1 MFHRP
6 VTLLRRC
13 ASLAALLAVVAMAP
27 WSAHAQQP
35 NLIRGHEQQV
45 QRNSHALGLCGG
57 YPGASGFA
65 YRRYIGDTFIQGNLL
80 PLVADRGD
88 FLAVMIGVTV
98 GHYLA
103 VWERPRSL
111 SLMPSTTALRVVANA
126 STFFSRD
133 ATFSEVADAATC
145 VGVDCGG
152 TGSSTTSTTTTTD
165 ITSGLGAGIGFEFG
179 AITRHGFSFSLDLM
193 LTATWD
199 NDGFAWLVPIPYGA
213 VMYSW

>member
-1 MFHRP
+1 
-6 VTLLRRC
+6 
-13 ASLAALLAVVAMAP
+13 
-27 WSAHAQQP
+27 
-35 NLIRGHEQQV
+35 
-45 QRNSHALGLCGG
+45 
-57 YPGASGFA
+57 
-65 YRRYIGDTFIQGNLL
+65 
-80 PLVADRGD
+80 
-88 FLAVMIGVTV
+88 
-98 GHYLA
+98 
-103 VWERPRSL
+103 
-111 SLMPSTTALRVVANA
+111 VVANA

-133 ATFSEVADAATC
+133 ATFSEVADAAPC

-152 TGSSTTSTTTTTD
+152 TGSSTTSTTTTE